1 MREFQDPFRA
11 VASIFGGGKGQVS
24 TKPLPAL
31 KDAPASVT
39 KDGDAPT
46 EGPTAKKLRKA
57 IGTGSRR
64 TLLTTGFT
72 TLADIRSKRQSLL
85 GVS

>member
-1 MREFQDPFRA
+1 MREFRDPFRA
-11 VASIFGGGKGQVS
+11 ISTIFKSGKGQVD
-24 TKPLPAL
+24 TKPLRVL
-31 KDAPASVT
+31 KDGEAS
-39 KDGDAPT
+39 A
-46 EGPTAKKLRKA
+46 EGPTAKKIRRA

-72 TLADIRSKRQSLL
+72 AIADIRSKRKTLL

>member
-1 MREFQDPFRA
+1 MREFMDPFRA
-11 VASIFGGGKGQVS
+11 VAQIFASGKGTVS
-24 TKPLPAL
+24 TKPLPAI
-31 KDAPASVT
+31 KPASAEQAS
-39 KDGDAPT
+39 K

-64 TLLTTGFT
+64 TLLTTGLNT
-72 TLADIRSKRQSLL
+72 IADIRSKRKSLL

>member
-1 MREFQDPFRA
+1 MREFRDPFRA
-11 VASIFGGGKGQVS
+11 VASIFASGKGQVS

-39 KDGDAPT
+39 KDGDA
-46 EGPTAKKLRKA
+46 EGPTAKKLRRA

-64 TLLTTGFT
+64 TLLTTGFNT
-72 TLADIRSKRQSLL
+72 IADVRSKRKSLL